1 MVDLPYAGTISITG
15 DAQVQAIEAL
25 YQTEGEY
32 ATALQLHSQVT
43 DAIVLLKEQAV
54 PNFENPNDKLGA
66 HKVFATSLTLRVP
79 SHLDLNLTVDE
90 AQLTLRGIVAQLTLN
105 QNGGLCRLIQWSGPG
120 KINTTKADIVLD
132 LENLS
137 LQTSSPF
144 PQGAHCNTPQGGP
157 VLQVITQGGSIRC
170 IDQ

>member
-1 MVDLPYAGTISITG
+1 MPYAGTISITG

-43 DAIVLLKEQAV
+43 DAVVLLKEQAV

-79 SHLDLNLTVDE
+79 SYLDLNLTVDE
-90 AQLTLRGIVAQLTLN
+90 AQLTLRGTVAQLTLN

-137 LQTSSPF
+137 MQTSPPF
-144 PQGAHCNTPQGGP
+144 PQDAHCNTPQGGP
-157 VLQVITQGGSIRC
+157 VLQVITHGGSIRC

>member
-1 MVDLPYAGTISITG
+1 MPYAGTISITG

-43 DAIVLLKEQAV
+43 DAVVLLKEQAV

-66 HKVFATSLTLRVP
+66 LKVFATSLTLRVP

-90 AQLTLRGIVAQLTLN
+90 AQLTLRGIVAQLALN

-137 LQTSSPF
+137 LQTSSPY
-144 PQGAHCNTPQGGP
+144 PQGAYCNTSQGGP
-157 VLQVITQGGSIRC
+157 VLQVTTQGGSIRC